1 MSKTIYFIISLII
14 ITSCSLNQN
23 SKFWSATQNIPEEID
38 SNFKIIFAAEKFLKQ
53 ELNPNLKIKLD
64 SNIKNNL
71 TIRSYFNND
80 GRLNYDG
87 ELKKSSRYKFSKIKN
102 FYQYEPTI
110 SFNKKDLIFFDNKGS
125 IIQFNSKSK
134 LKWKKNYYSKSEKKL
149 KPIVQFA
156 NNGKFLIVAD
166 NIAKYYMLDLLNG
179 NLIWSKKNL
188 APFNSQIKI
197 YEDRFFII
205 DYSNTLRCFS
215 IKDGKELWNI
225 KTESSLIR
233 SQKKL
238 SIVIVND
245 VIYFNNSIGD
255 ISAVDIKKGELLWQL
270 PTQSSLIYESAF
282 SLETSDIIT
291 DSASLFFSNNKNQL
305 FSIDLGSGSFN
316 WENKVNSNL
325 RPTLVGNFL
334 FTISIEGYLVVI
346 EKNSGNIIRVT
357 DIFKNFKPKIRK
369 KIKPTGFIMGLNNIY
384 LSTDNGRILVIDVAS
399 GKTKSALKID
409 NEKISRPII
418 LDKNLFVVKDNAII
432 KLD

>member
-71 TIRSYFNND
+71 TIRSYSNND

-87 ELKKSSRYKFSKIKN
+87 ELKKSSRYKFSKIKD

-238 SIVIVND
+238 SMVIVSD

>member
-71 TIRSYFNND
+71 TIRNYFNND

-125 IIQFNSKSK
+125 IIQFNNKSK

-238 SIVIVND
+238 SMVIVSD